1 MYSGAI
7 ALIRSVL
14 VTGAPGEGGRDQ
26 WVGAEDS
33 SFQRPSPEETRLT
46 FDGSPQIQ
54 ARQLTGTKKQ
64 KTKEKRISGSR
75 REDASPY

>member
-14 VTGAPGEGGRDQ
+14 VTREHQGREGRDQ
-26 WVGAEDS
+26 WVGAEDI
-33 SFQRPSPEETRLT
+33 SPEETRLT

-54 ARQLTGTKKQ
+54 ARQLTGTNKK
-64 KTKEKRISGSR
+64 KKRISGSR
-75 REDASPY
+75 RENACRYSAFSE